1 MLKDTINSIK
11 EMKEMY
17 QATSRVSKAA
27 GIILVGTI
35 GLATTLSTM
44 YKAGLY
50 PIHTGLDALAKD
62 NLKNFYKKSY
72 ERLPF

>member
-1 MLKDTINSIK
+1 MIREVIESMA
-11 EMKEMY
+11 EMKDLY
-17 QATSRVSKAA
+17 QTTSRVSKAA

-50 PIHTGLDALAKD
+50 PIHTGLDALTKG
-62 NLKNFYKKSY
+62 NIKNFYKKSY